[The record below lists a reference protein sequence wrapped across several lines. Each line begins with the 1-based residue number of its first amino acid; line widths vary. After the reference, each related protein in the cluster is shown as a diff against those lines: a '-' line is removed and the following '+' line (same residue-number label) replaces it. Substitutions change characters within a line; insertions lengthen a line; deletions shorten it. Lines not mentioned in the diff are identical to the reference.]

1 MSLRE
6 DQARKAASVNL
17 DDIEP
22 LQPGVAAERMPR
34 TAPGQ
39 LMGLQGRYQEVEGK
53 YREALETIERLTK
66 GGVPMEL
73 DISRLIRVPGR
84 QRPLTPEERADL
96 KANLKANP
104 LVHPITVLPE
114 TEAGFEVLSG
124 HNRVDIYEELGRS
137 KIWAIIID
145 VPRETVEAL
154 AFYANLLA
162 PSLPDFKKF
171 EGLKARK
178 EQTGFTI
185 EQLVEDSGISKSAIS
200 RLFQFEDLPAD
211 ALAIL
216 QKNPFILGA
225 TAAVGLAHAARSGCG
240 NLVVE
245 AVQKLADAAASKGPK
260 EARFTEEKAVAY
272 ANGVKQTEAR
282 PSAPPPLVV
291 KQGKRNF
298 AKVQVRGDQVTVKF
312 ADPSVSASDWATKI
326 EALLKAEIAK
336 AAAE

>member
-1 MSLRE
+1 MSL
-6 DQARKAASVNL
+6 
-17 DDIEP
+17 
-22 LQPGVAAERMPR
+22 
-34 TAPGQ
+34 
-39 LMGLQGRYQEVEGK
+39 QGKYQE
-53 YREALETIERLTK
+53 ALATIERLTK
-66 GGVPMEL
+66 EGGVPLEL
-73 DISRLIRVPGR
+73 PISRLVRVPGR
-84 QRPLTPEERADL
+84 QRPLTQEERADL

-114 TEAGFEVLSG
+114 TEGGFEVLSG
-124 HNRVDIYEELGRS
+124 HNRVDIYEELGRTT
-137 KIWAIIID
+137 IRAIVID
-145 VPRETVEAL
+145 VPRETVDAL

-185 EQLVEDSGISKSAIS
+185 EQLAEDSGVSKSTIS
-200 RLFQFEDLPAD
+200 RLFQFEDLPAG
-211 ALAIL
+211 AHAIL

-225 TAAVGLAHAARSGCG
+225 SAAVGLAHAARAGRG
-240 NLVVE
+240 DLVVE
-245 AVQKLADAAASKGPK
+245 AVQMLADAAANPGAK
-260 EARFTEEKAVAY
+260 EARFTEEKAVAH
-272 ANGVKQTEAR
+272 ANGVKQTIAR
-282 PSAPPPLVV
+282 PVAPPPLVV

-312 ADPSVSASDWATKI
+312 ADPSVSASDWAAKF

>member
-22 LQPGVAAERMPR
+22 LQPGVAAEARMPR

-39 LMGLQGRYQEVEGK
+39 LMGLQGKYQE
-53 YREALETIERLTK
+53 ALATIERLTK

-84 QRPLTPEERADL
+84 QRPLTPAERAEL

-104 LVHPITVLPE
+104 LIHPVTVLPE
-114 TEAGFEVLSG
+114 TAAGFELLSG
-124 HNRVDIYEELGRS
+124 YNRVDLYEELGRT
-137 KIWAIIID
+137 KILAIVID
-145 VPRETVEAL
+145 VPKDTVEAL

-162 PSLPDFKKF
+162 PSLPDFKKY

-178 EQTGFTI
+178 AQTGFTL
-185 EQLVEDSGISKSAIS
+185 EQLSEESGMSMSTLS
-200 RLFQFEDLPAD
+200 RLFQFEDLPTP
-211 ALAIL
+211 ALDIL

-225 TAAVGLAHAARSGCG
+225 TAASNLAKAAKAGRGD
-240 NLVVE
+240 LVVE
-245 AVQKLADAAASKGPK
+245 AVTKLADSAAAQLAGQADSK
-260 EARFTEEKAVAY
+260 ETRFTEENAVAH
-272 ANGVKQTEAR
+272 ANGVR
-282 PSAPPPLVV
+282 PAAAKPQAAEPLVV

-298 AKVQVRGDQVTVKF
+298 AKLMVRGDQVTIKF
-312 ADPSVSASDWATKI
+312 SDPTVSPGDWAARF
-326 EALLKAEIAK
+326 EAFMKAEIAK
-336 AAAE
+336 DNG